1 MSATET
7 TLETAYPPGS
17 PQRRTEAL
25 IRFGLMLCAGVSVLT
40 TVGILFVLLF
50 EAVQFFAVV
59 SPIEFL
65 TSTEWTPLFKD
76 KNFGI
81 LPLLCG
87 TLLVSCG
94 AIVIA
99 APLGLG
105 AAIYLSEYASP
116 LVREIVKPM
125 LEVLAGIPS
134 VVFGV
139 IAVTTVSPLIRQTF
153 NSDSIYNAL
162 SASVVVGF
170 MILPM
175 IISLSEDVIRAV
187 PRDLRSAAY
196 ALGAT
201 KLDVSLRVVIPAAMS
216 GIMASF
222 LLAISR
228 AVGETMAV
236 TLAAGS
242 RPSMTLNPLEAVQT
256 MTAYIVEVSLGDT
269 PTGSIEYRAIFA
281 VGLALFLTTMAINI
295 IAQWILGRLREEYE

>member
-1 MSATET
+1 MSAADIGLDPASTQPST
-7 TLETAYPPGS
+7 QNRA
-17 PQRRTEAL
+17 EAL

-40 TVGILFVLLF
+40 TVGILFVLLY

-87 TLLVSCG
+87 TLLVTFG
-94 AIVIA
+94 AIAIA

-116 LVREIVKPM
+116 LVREIVKPV
-125 LEVLAGIPS
+125 LEVLSGIPS

-139 IAVTTVSPLIRQTF
+139 IAVTTISPIVRQTF

-162 SASVVVGF
+162 SASIVVGF

-175 IISLSEDVIRAV
+175 IISLSEDVIRSV

-201 KLDVSLRVVIPAAMS
+201 KLDVVIRVVLPAAMS

-236 TLAAGS
+236 ALAAGS
-242 RPSMTLNPLEAVQT
+242 TPSMTLNPLESVQT
-256 MTAYIVEVSLGDT
+256 MTAYIVEVCLGDT

-281 VGLALFLTTMAINI
+281 VGLALFLTTMTINL
-295 IAQWILGRLREEYE
+295 IAQWVLGRLKEQYE